1 MFGNKKNKI
10 IKEQRRI
17 LLAQIT
23 ENKEGFDA
31 DVTQMEESGKRIQ
44 ADISQVIDNSSSLVE
59 HAMLNI
65 DEESKLLQTMD
76 VLSEN
81 LKTAA
86 EAYDNLRLL
95 IGKQLEATTALVEEN
110 KHYTSPAKYLS
121 EVPGNLRAA
130 SVSYTGQLL
139 QMEEDGRRMSVL
151 ALNAAIEAGRMGE
164 EGKQFVAASEEI
176 RQTAL
181 EFEKKAV
188 VMREELEHSQERI
201 AELEDIVGRLVALM
215 KENNMGT
222 TRLLK
227 KCQES
232 SRAMEKAAMRNFSE
246 EMILVRDKVVGLRNL
261 DEEIAKCG
269 ERNKIQ
275 LGDVQEE
282 VLSQENQLKELESD
296 ISYML
301 DLLGNVQAD

>member
-65 DEESKLLQTMD
+65 DEESKLLQTID

>member
-65 DEESKLLQTMD
+65 DEESKLLQTID

-176 RQTAL
+176 RQTAIKIK
-181 EFEKKAV
+181 KKAV

-201 AELEDIVGRLVALM
+201 AEREDIVGRLVALM

>member
-23 ENKEGFDA
+23 ENKEGYDA

-65 DEESKLLQTMD
+65 DEESKLLQTID

>member
-10 IKEQRRI
+10 IEEQNRA
-17 LLAQIT
+17 LLAQMA
-23 ENKEGFDA
+23 EKKEGFDA
-31 DVTQMEESGKRIQ
+31 DVAQMEEAGKRIH
-44 ADISQVIDNSSSLVE
+44 ADICQVMENSNSLVE

-65 DEESKLLQTMD
+65 EEESKLIHTID
-76 VLSEN
+76 DFSRE
-81 LKTAA
+81 LKTAVD
-86 EAYDNLRLL
+86 EYDNLRTL
-95 IGKQLEATTALVEEN
+95 IEKQLEATTTLVEEN

-121 EVPGNLRAA
+121 EVAGNMRTA
-130 SVSYTGQLL
+130 STAYTEQLL
-139 QMEEDGRRMSVL
+139 QMEEDGRKMSVL

-164 EGKQFVAASEEI
+164 GGKQFVAASEEI
-176 RQTAL
+176 RQTAIS
-181 EFEKKAV
+181 FEKKAAN
-188 VMREELEHSQERI
+188 MREDLDKAKERI

-232 SRAMEKAAMRNFSE
+232 SKAMEESTMRDFSND
-246 EMILVRDKVVGLRNL
+246 MILIRDKVVGLRNL

-275 LGDVQEE
+275 LSDVQED
-282 VLSQENQLKELESD
+282 VSSQKNQLAELESD

-301 DLLGNVQAD
+301 DLLGEQSR

>member
-10 IKEQRRI
+10 LEEQNRA
-17 LLAQIT
+17 LLAQLAEKK
-23 ENKEGFDA
+23 ENFDA
-31 DVTQMEESGKRIQ
+31 DVAQMEETGKRIHS
-44 ADISQVIDNSSSLVE
+44 DICQVMENSNSLVE
-59 HAMLNI
+59 HAMINI
-65 DEESKLLQTMD
+65 DEESKLIHTID
-76 VLSEN
+76 DFSKD
-81 LKTAA
+81 LKTAVD
-86 EAYDNLRLL
+86 EYETLRSMVE
-95 IGKQLEATTALVEEN
+95 KQLEATTALVEDN

-121 EVPGNLRAA
+121 ETPGNMRT
-130 SVSYTGQLL
+130 VSTAYTEQLL
-139 QMEEDGRRMSVL
+139 QMEEDGRKMGVL

-164 EGKQFVAASEEI
+164 GGKQFVAASEEI

-181 EFEKKAV
+181 SFEKKASS
-188 VMREELEHSQERI
+188 MREELENSKERI
-201 AELEDIVGRLVALM
+201 AELEDVVGRLVALM

-232 SRAMEKAAMRNFSE
+232 SKAMEESIMRDFSND
-246 EMILVRDKVVGLRNL
+246 MILIRDKVVGLRNL

-275 LGDVQEE
+275 LSDVQED
-282 VLSQENQLKELESD
+282 VTSQKNQLAELESD

-301 DLLGNVQAD
+301 DLLEEQSR